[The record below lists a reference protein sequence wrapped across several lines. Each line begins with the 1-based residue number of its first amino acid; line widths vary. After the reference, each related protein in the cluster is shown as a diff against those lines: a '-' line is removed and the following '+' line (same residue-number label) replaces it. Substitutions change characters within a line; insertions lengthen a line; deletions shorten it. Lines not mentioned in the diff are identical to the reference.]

1 MDVGIAG
8 WAHTPFGR
16 LDGHSMED
24 LIAEVAGAAIA
35 HADIAPDAIDEVIVS
50 NFNSGMNPQGF
61 PASLP
66 ISSVPAL
73 RFKPAVRVENA
84 CASGSAAVHLGGRAI
99 ASGQSRAVL
108 VIGVEKMT
116 AASGEDIRKALISAS
131 HVATEAGPQDSFAS
145 HFGSIAQ
152 RYFADHG
159 DQSRALAQIAAKNH
173 ANGVHNPLAHMR
185 KDLGFDFCNT
195 ATNSNPYVAKPLKRT
210 DCSLVSDGAAAIVL
224 TSPEISDLSGPDI
237 RFRAMTQVNDA
248 LPMAGRDMTRFQG
261 CAIAWFRALDQA
273 GITLDD
279 LDFVETHDCF
289 TVAELIQYEAMGLAD
304 IGKGATLLEEGVT
317 HSEGRLPVNLS
328 GGLKSK
334 GHPIGATGVSMHVLA
349 ARQLAG
355 DPAGLAAS
363 DPKLGG
369 IFNMGGAAVA
379 NYCSI
384 LERCS

>member
-1 MDVGIAG
+1 MEVRLAG

-16 LDGHSMED
+16 LDGRSMEN
-24 LIAEVAGAAIA
+24 LIAEVAGAAIV
-35 HADIAPDAIDEVIVS
+35 HAAIAPEAIDEVIVS
-50 NFNSGMNPQGF
+50 NFNSGMDPQGF

-66 ISSVPAL
+66 ISSVPEL
-73 RFKPAVRVENA
+73 RFKPAIRVENA
-84 CASGSAAVHLGGRAI
+84 CASGSAAVHLGARAI

-116 AASGEDIRKALISAS
+116 AAAGEDIRKALISAS
-131 HVATEAGPQDSFAS
+131 HVATEAGPQDSFAG
-145 HFGSIAQ
+145 HFGTITQS
-152 RYFADHG
+152 YFAEHG
-159 DQSRALAQIAAKNH
+159 DQSRALALIAAKNH

-210 DCSLVSDGAAAIVL
+210 DCSMVSDGAAAMVM
-224 TSPEISDLSGPDI
+224 TSPAMGTPVAPDI
-237 RFRAMTQVNDA
+237 RFRAMAQVNDA

-261 CAIAWFRALDQA
+261 CALAWAHALAQA
-273 GITLDD
+273 GLTLDD

-289 TVAELIQYEAMGLAD
+289 TVAELIHYEAMGLAEA
-304 IGKGATLLEEGVT
+304 GKGAALLEEGVT
-317 HSEGRLPVNLS
+317 HAGGRLPVNLS

-349 ARQLAG
+349 AMQLAG
-355 DPAGLAAS
+355 DPAGLAAA

-384 LERCS
+384 LERRS